1 MDSHAT
7 NRPIE
12 PTRLDDLPVI
22 GDGSGLSHDAL
33 FHLEELQLAFRN
45 RGMPLEALRYPITP
59 TGLHYL
65 LTHFDIPYGDA
76 ASWRLSVGGLVRRPL
91 ALSLD
96 DLKGRPVVSQPVT
109 MECGGNGRAL
119 FEPRSLSQPWLLE
132 AIGTAGWIGTP
143 LRGVLEDAGLDDAAV
158 ELVFTGIDWGIQG
171 GEVQPYQRSLTI
183 DEALREEVLLAWG
196 MNGEPLQ
203 PQHGAPLR
211 LIVPGWF
218 GMTSVKWLAS
228 IEAVAEPFKGYQ
240 MINTYRY
247 TQTADDIGDPV
258 TLLRPRALMIPPGI
272 PDFASRLRLV
282 QRGPVS
288 LAGRAWAGRP
298 GVARVEV
305 STDGGASWRKAAL
318 DEPVGP
324 HAWRGWSCGW
334 DAHPGDHTL
343 LVRATDGD
351 GNTQPLEQDWNY
363 QGMGN
368 NMVQRVPVRVV

>member
-1 MDSHAT
+1 MDPHASD
-7 NRPIE
+7 RPIE
-12 PTRLDDLPVI
+12 PEFLDDLPAV
-22 GDGSGLSHDAL
+22 GDGSGLSHDPL
-33 FHLEELQLAFRN
+33 FHIEELQLAFRN

-91 ALSLD
+91 AFSLD
-96 DLKGRPVVSQPVT
+96 DLKARPTVSMPVT

-132 AIGTAGWIGTP
+132 AIGTAEWTGTP
-143 LRGVLEDAGLDDAAV
+143 LRGVLEEAGVADAAV

-171 GEVQPYQRSLTI
+171 GVVQPYQRSLTGE
-183 DEALREEVLLAWG
+183 EAMREEVLLAWG

-211 LIVPGWF
+211 LVVPGWF
-218 GMTSVKWLAS
+218 GMTSVKWLAT
-228 IEAVAEPFKGYQ
+228 IEAVAEPFEGYQ

-272 PDFASRLRLV
+272 PDFASRLRVV
-282 QRGPVS
+282 QRGPVT
-288 LAGRAWAGRP
+288 LTGRAWAGRP

-305 STDGGASWRKAAL
+305 SADGGATWRDATL
-318 DEPVGP
+318 EEPVGR
-324 HAWRGWSCGW
+324 HAWRGWSCEW
-334 DAHPGDHTL
+334 DAAPGDHTL

-351 GNTQPLEQDWNY
+351 GNTQPLEQEWNY